1 MTDEWDEDHDGSND
15 EEERPPEPHTC
26 PRCESENIHR
36 RRKALIFLVIA
47 AIAFASGLAF
57 DQEEAAF
64 YFILAAAIFTII
76 SDRWVCG
83 ECGET
88 WK

>member
-1 MTDEWDEDHDGSND
+1 MTDDWDADHD
-15 EEERPPEPHTC
+15 EEERPPESRIC
-26 PRCESENIHR
+26 PQCESENIHE
-36 RRKALIFLVIA
+36 RRKLLFFLVIA
-47 AIAFASGLAF
+47 AIGFGSGLAF

-64 YFILAAAIFTII
+64 YFVLAAAIFTII
-76 SDRWVCG
+76 SDRWVCA